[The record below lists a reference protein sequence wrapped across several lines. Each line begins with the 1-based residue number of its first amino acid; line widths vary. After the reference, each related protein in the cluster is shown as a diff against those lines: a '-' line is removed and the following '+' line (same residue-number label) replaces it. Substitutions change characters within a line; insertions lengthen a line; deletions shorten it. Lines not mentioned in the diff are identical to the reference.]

1 MDSVGD
7 SPVSAELRTP
17 LKIASGLGSAK
28 QGVHHFMIQRITAVA
43 LAGLSLWFVWLVLS
57 MLHMDYAGAHAL
69 VGEPLNAVL
78 MLAFVVAL
86 FWHVQLGLQVIIE
99 DYVST
104 RWLNLTLQ
112 IAVKFL
118 CFLGAAASALATIR
132 IALGP

>member
-1 MDSVGD
+1 MDDEGRCRGVDALNLDDD
-7 SPVSAELRTP
+7 SIHRFSAN
-17 LKIASGLGSAK
+17 
-28 QGVHHFMIQRITAVA
+28 M
-43 LAGLSLWFVWLVLS
+43 
-57 MLHMDYAGAHAL
+57 
-69 VGEPLNAVL
+69 
-78 MLAFVVAL
+78 
-86 FWHVQLGLQVIIE
+86 VIVE